1 LRLEVLNEPKPGHAT
16 FSPLIAEATTSS
28 KNAPIV
34 FSASALETPAFSDT
48 ASMSSAFVIA
58 YLAFSVSE
66 YRFVIYLSRSADKLQ
81 ALNGFASDF

>member
-1 LRLEVLNEPKPGHAT
+1 
-16 FSPLIAEATTSS
+16 
-28 KNAPIV
+28 
-34 FSASALETPAFSDT
+34 LETPAFSDT

-81 ALNGFASDF
+81 VLNGFASSF